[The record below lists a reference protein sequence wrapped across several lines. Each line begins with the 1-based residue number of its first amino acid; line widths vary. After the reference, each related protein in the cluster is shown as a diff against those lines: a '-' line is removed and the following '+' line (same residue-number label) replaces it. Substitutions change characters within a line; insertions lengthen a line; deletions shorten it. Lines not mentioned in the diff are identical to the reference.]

1 MSERVWDMNIVGH
14 GEEDPRGLMPHPLN
28 PKIHTPEQD
37 AVVEG
42 SLAYLGWLMSV
53 TKNLETGRLL
63 NGHERVALAIAHG
76 EATVPVE
83 YVRIPEEQEATAL
96 RILDPSGQ
104 LAQRH
109 LERWAQL
116 AVGAPEAPPV
126 LEQFWAQLLAQE
138 AAPAGGAGAPPA
150 PEKEWQGSWSADRE
164 TQEAE
169 LAAQTEGVRQTWG
182 VEPGQVWQC
191 GRHVVWCGD
200 SLRAAVEGA
209 LLAGPRVDLVV
220 TSPPYAVDKAYEQTG
235 GVDAHRQMIRDL
247 GARCQAVVKPG
258 GFVVVNFGE
267 VWAQVM
273 ARPWTGRERACLY
286 PMSTEY
292 WQAWYGGLG
301 WDLYAQR
308 VWMKPF
314 AKLRQPLWTYHTS
327 LAHQQEWEWVWTWRL
342 PGGEGE
348 QVYDWDTSV
357 HAVWDSRVQWVDPDG
372 AGPWKHWSAGFPEFV
387 PTQALKA
394 HSAAGAV
401 VWEPFLGGGTTL
413 LACEALGRTCRGSDR
428 DPGAVAVTLQRF
440 SERTDTQPVRVA

>member
-14 GEEDPRGLMPHPLN
+14 GEEDPRGLVPHPLN
-28 PKIHTPEQD
+28 PKRHTPEQD

-42 SLAYLGWLMSV
+42 SLDYLGWLMSV

-76 EATVPVE
+76 EPTVPVE

-109 LERWAQL
+109 LERWAAL
-116 AVGAPEAPPV
+116 AAQAPAAPPV
-126 LEQFWAQLLAQE
+126 LERFWAELAAQH
-138 AAPAGGAGAPPA
+138 AVSGPPAPPPA
-150 PEKEWQGSWSADRE
+150 PEKEWQGSWSEDRE

-169 LAAQTEGVRQTWG
+169 LAAQTEGVRQAWG
-182 VEPGQVWQC
+182 VEPGQGWQL
-191 GRHVVWCGD
+191 GRHRVWCGD
-200 SLRAAVEGA
+200 SLSAEVERA
-209 LLAGPRVDLVV
+209 LLGPQRVDVVV
-220 TSPPYAVDKAYEQTG
+220 TSPPYAVDKAYEHG
-235 GVDAHRQMIRDL
+235 EGVAAHRQMIRAL
-247 GARCQAVVKPG
+247 GERCQAVVRPG

-286 PMSTEY
+286 PMSGEY
-292 WQAWYGGLG
+292 WQAWYGGLH

-308 VWMKPF
+308 VWVKPF

-348 QVYDWDTSV
+348 QGYDWDTSV
-357 HAVWDSRVQWVDPDG
+357 HAVWDSRLQWVDPDG

-394 HSAAGAV
+394 HSAVGAV

-413 LACEALGRTCRGSDR
+413 LACEGLGRTCLGSDR

-440 SERTDTQPVRVA
+440 DERTGVRPVRVG